1 MISYDIYLSPAYFS
15 WYDNLQVHP
24 CCCKWHYFS
33 LFLAEQYS
41 IVQIYHIF
49 YFCHSVDGYLGCF
62 YVLAI
67 VNSAAMNIGVHVSFQ
82 IIVFSTSMLK
92 GRIAGS
98 YSNSISRFF
107 RKHHIVFHSGFTR
120 LHSHQQYRS
129 FLGVF
134 WLFFPYPSQHLLFVD
149 FLVMVILIGV
159 RWYLIVLLICISLII
174 CNVVSFCVLFVH
186 LYVFFGEMSIYVFC
200 SFFFQTVFLLALCAL
215 CIFWKLIPCWVPL
228 LQIFSPIL

>member
-67 VNSAAMNIGVHVSFQ
+67 VNSAAMNIGVHVSFH
-82 IIVFSTSMLK
+82 IMVFSRYMPGVGLLDHMVVP
-92 GRIAGS
+92 
-98 YSNSISRFF
+98 YLVFL
-107 RKHHIVFHSGFTR
+107 RKLHTVLQSGCTN
-120 LHSHQQYRS
+120 LHSHQQCRRAP
-129 FLGVF
+129 
-134 WLFFPYPSQHLLFVD
+134 FFPTPSPT
-149 FLVMVILIGV
+149 
-159 RWYLIVLLICISLII
+159 
-174 CNVVSFCVLFVH
+174 CV
-186 LYVFFGEMSIYVFC
+186 
-200 SFFFQTVFLLALCAL
+200 
-215 CIFWKLIPCWVPL
+215 
-228 LQIFSPIL
+228 